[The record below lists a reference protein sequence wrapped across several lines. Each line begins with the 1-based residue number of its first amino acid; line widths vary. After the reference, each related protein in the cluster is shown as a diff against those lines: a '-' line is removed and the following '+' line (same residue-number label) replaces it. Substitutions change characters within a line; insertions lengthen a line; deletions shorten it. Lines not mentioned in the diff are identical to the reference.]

1 MISSFLSYN
10 ISRKISYASA
20 KWFVEKIFSLLSAYK
35 QQQLCTINISMLL
48 YPHFCWNFKKKSRK
62 VTFNIFMSSVN
73 FWPVSVDSS
82 LSRWNIFCGPF
93 SRFGTKNT
101 YWSKSK
107 ASVRSLVVTKK
118 ILVIIKYYLALFWNW
133 LDSSRNPVS
142 QIIWN
147 KIHSA
152 FQIEQAAQ
160 PFGHLHKK
168 SCKHLYT
175 T

>member
-1 MISSFLSYN
+1 MEMISSFLSYN

-48 YPHFCWNFKKKSRK
+48 YPHFCWNLKKKSRK

-118 ILVIIKYYLALFWNW
+118 ILVIIKYCLALFWNW
-133 LDSSRNPVS
+133 SGQQQKSSVLD
-142 QIIWN
+142 
-147 KIHSA
+147 
-152 FQIEQAAQ
+152 
-160 PFGHLHKK
+160 HKK
-168 SCKHLYT
+168 QDSFSFSDWAGRT
-175 T
+175 AIWPFT

>member
-1 MISSFLSYN
+1 MYYQHLYVIIPSFLL
-10 ISRKISYASA
+10 K
-20 KWFVEKIFSLLSAYK
+20 FE
-35 QQQLCTINISMLL
+35 
-48 YPHFCWNFKKKSRK
+48 KKKSRK

-118 ILVIIKYYLALFWNW
+118 ILVIIKYCLALFWNW
-133 LDSSRNPVS
+133 SGQQQKSSVLDHMKQDSFSFSDWAGRTA
-142 QIIWN
+142 IW
-147 KIHSA
+147 
-152 FQIEQAAQ
+152 
-160 PFGHLHKK
+160 PF
-168 SCKHLYT
+168 T
-175 T
+175 